1 MKFMSRKFSPG
12 VMMTLMLGF
21 VITLLPLKLMA
32 IDNNGGASDV
42 LVEMTTTEGPV
53 KLRLYGDT
61 PLHLENFVKLAREGY
76 YDGVLFHRVIKDF
89 MVQTGDPDSR
99 DAVAGKLL
107 GMGGPGYTVP
117 AEIRYPRYFHR
128 RGALAAA
135 RQADSIN
142 PERSSSGSQFYIVT
156 GQKFTR
162 GQLDKMEMD
171 LIRNQK
177 QAIINSLLAANRDT
191 IMTLRRNRD
200 QAGLQELQ
208 DKLNAEARKIASETE
223 LGFSPAQVSAYTTV
237 GGAPHLDG
245 QYTVFGC
252 VEEGYDVIDR
262 IQQCEV
268 DRNNRPVEDIKVV
281 SVKVLE

>member
-1 MKFMSRKFSPG
+1 
-12 VMMTLMLGF
+12 MMTLMLGF

-281 SVKVLE
+281 SVQVLE

>member
-1 MKFMSRKFSPG
+1 
-12 VMMTLMLGF
+12 MMTLMLGF

-61 PLHLENFVKLAREGY
+61 PLHLENFVNLAREGY

>member
-1 MKFMSRKFSPG
+1 
-12 VMMTLMLGF
+12 MMTLMLGF

-117 AEIRYPRYFHR
+117 AAIRYPRYFHR

>member
-1 MKFMSRKFSPG
+1 
-12 VMMTLMLGF
+12 MMTLMLGF

-245 QYTVFGC
+245 QYPVFGC

>member
-1 MKFMSRKFSPG
+1 
-12 VMMTLMLGF
+12 MMTLMLGF

-76 YDGVLFHRVIKDF
+76 YDWVLFHRVIKDF

>member
-1 MKFMSRKFSPG
+1 
-12 VMMTLMLGF
+12 MMTLMLGF

-42 LVEMTTTEGPV
+42 LVETTTTEGPV